1 MDPRQQRFFKTNDLH
16 ELFTLNSGKT
26 DRKHGTETGAIFS
39 STATEVNKHNY
50 FDQHAKKDKRHHQ
63 PKSKVQPSTIVDEEE
78 MEADGVEASL
88 SEERKHQ
95 LMEMAKRIAKT
106 LTMSRA
112 TKSAKKSKKS
122 TKKLFEGQYKIPN
135 LRHQRTTR
143 EHIDEEQRNSKE
155 QDDYVLYKLL
165 GGKAGVH
172 SALRHDQIIQG
183 GCNPDLQLI
192 EDEAEI
198 VARRASEV
206 LKTSLR

>member
-26 DRKHGTETGAIFS
+26 DREHGTETGAIFS

-50 FDQHAKKDKRHHQ
+50 FDQHANKVNKQK
-63 PKSKVQPSTIVDEEE
+63 PKSKLQPSAVVDEEE

-95 LMEMAKRIAKT
+95 LMEMAKRISKRIT
-106 LTMSRA
+106 RTEVKGA
-112 TKSAKKSKKS
+112 TSKKPS
-122 TKKLFEGQYKIPN
+122 KGSKKLFDGLYKIPH
-135 LRHQRTTR
+135 LRRQKTMQ
-143 EHIDEEQRNSKE
+143 EKIDEEQKNSKE

-165 GGKAGVH
+165 GGKDGVH

-206 LKTSLR
+206 LKSSLR